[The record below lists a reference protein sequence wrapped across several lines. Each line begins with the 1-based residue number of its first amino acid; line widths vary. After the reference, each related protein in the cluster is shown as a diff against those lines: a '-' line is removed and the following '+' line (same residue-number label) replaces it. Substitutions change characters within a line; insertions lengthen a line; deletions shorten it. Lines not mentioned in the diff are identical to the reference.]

1 MMRKIL
7 FILLL
12 CIAGLW
18 AAETESDTTAAPVK
32 NPWKVSFIGNHLY
45 SDEQLALELDI
56 PEEFG
61 IVDTT
66 RQDFLMRVARTNL
79 ELLYYSAG
87 YFSYNAKLEVLRNH
101 VDSKDSVPYTLYRFR
116 MEEGVPYKF
125 SEMKIEGTDSI
136 ETPVTLS
143 GLRFK
148 PGSDYDPLVV
158 SDDVQQI
165 QVLFREQGYLH
176 VRADYLEYLDT
187 LNHLVNVE
195 IYIDPG
201 KQIRMGD
208 FSSQTQ
214 KPARIARLD
223 TTDKQGLSDTA
234 WLNSLWR
241 IPKGEVINGKTY
253 TTFRSKLLSTQI
265 FTSIHL
271 EDSPRNDSLSD
282 VHFSAVER
290 MPGEAR
296 YSVFFEEVYGFGASA
311 MVKHKNFLGRF
322 HEGSASI
329 LVAQNKQELT
339 LGYANPLL
347 FGTRFNFI
355 PTAIRFDDHIS
366 FNHEKTSPPA
376 YPDSTEERYEI
387 INRGDLT
394 FGLSKNIRFRSTI
407 DTRFVQKNESRLF
420 KVKGETA
427 LAFDFTDDYFNPTIG
442 LRFAPKLG
450 AGANFIGNIRNAEMK
465 GNPYTYGELTSTG
478 YLPLFGPFLTAGS
491 VSYGMFF
498 DKAMEDDARIFYQG
512 GSRTVRGYRFRSI
525 YPSYTS
531 YDEDGEEVINTGL
544 TPKYLR
550 FNVELRINS
559 PFEAIKNWQLVEF
572 YDWAHVSDKNSSL
585 YSGKTDAALGT
596 GIRYKW
602 EFLTL
607 RLDYTFKKDFS
618 NWGMES
624 FSFQRINF
632 DLSQAF

>member
-7 FILLL
+7 FLILL
-12 CIAGLW
+12 CFTGLF
-18 AAETESDTTAAPVK
+18 AAESDADTTAQIK

-61 IVDTT
+61 IIDTT

-101 VDSKDSVPYTLYRFR
+101 VDKNDSVPYTLYRFR
-116 MEEGVPYKF
+116 MVEGEPYKF
-125 SEMKIEGTDSI
+125 SEMKIEVSDSLAS
-136 ETPVTLS
+136 PVELS

-148 PGSDYDPLVV
+148 AGTDYDPLVA

-165 QVLFREQGYLH
+165 QVLYREKGYLH

-208 FSSQTQ
+208 FSSTTQ

-223 TTDKQGLSDTA
+223 TNDKQGLSDTA

-253 TTFRSKLLSTQI
+253 ATFRSKLLSTQI

-282 VHFSAVER
+282 VLFSAVER

-376 YPDSTEERYEI
+376 YPDSIEERYEV

-394 FGLSKNIRFRSTI
+394 FGLSKNIRFRATL
-407 DTRFVQKNESRLF
+407 DTRFVQKNETRLF

-427 LAFDFTDDYFNPTIG
+427 LAFDFTDDYFNPTKG
-442 LRFAPKLG
+442 LRFSPRLG
-450 AGANFIGNIRNAEMK
+450 AGANFTGNIRNAEMK
-465 GNPYTYGELTSTG
+465 GNPYTYGELTFIG

-491 VSYGMFF
+491 VSYGRFF

-531 YDEDGEEVINTGL
+531 IDEDGEEVINTGL
-544 TPKYLR
+544 TPQYLR

-572 YDWAHVSDKNSSL
+572 YDWTHVSDKNSGL
-585 YSGKTDAALGT
+585 YSGKSNAAFGLGL
-596 GIRYKW
+596 RYKW

>member
-1 MMRKIL
+1 MQK
-7 FILLL
+7 LLL
-12 CIAGLW
+12 IFFSIFFFC
-18 AAETESDTTAAPVK
+18 AAAFADDSPADSSQIK
-32 NPWKVSFIGNHLY
+32 NPWKVSFIGNSLY
-45 SDEQLALELDI
+45 TDEQLALELDI

-61 IVDTT
+61 VVDTI
-66 RQDFLMRVARTNL
+66 RQDFLMQVARTNL
-79 ELLYYSAG
+79 ELLYYSDG
-87 YFSYNAKLEVLRNH
+87 YFSFTSKMEILRNQTDA
-101 VDSKDSVPYTLYRFR
+101 VDTIPYTLYRFYI
-116 MEEGVPYKF
+116 EEGEPYTF
-125 SEMKIEGTDSI
+125 NEMKIERDSLADSVALKGI
-136 ETPVTLS
+136 
-143 GLRFK
+143 RFK
-148 PGSDYDPLVV
+148 PGANYNPSIVA
-158 SDDVQQI
+158 DDVQQI
-165 QVLFREQGYLH
+165 QVLYREHGFLH

-187 LNHLVNVE
+187 LHHQVNVE
-195 IYIDPG
+195 IYIEPG
-201 KQIRMGD
+201 TKVRMGE
-208 FSSQTQ
+208 FSSNTY

-223 TTDKQGLSDTA
+223 TSDTKGLSDTA

-265 FTSIHL
+265 FSSIHL
-271 EDSPRNDSLSD
+271 EDSPRSDSLYD

-290 MPGEAR
+290 MPGESR

-311 MVKHKNFLGRF
+311 MAKHKNFFGRF

-376 YPDSTEERYEI
+376 YPDSLEERYEV
-387 INRGDLT
+387 INRADLT
-394 FGLSKNIRFRSTI
+394 FGITKNVRFRATL
-407 DTRFVQKNESRLF
+407 DTRFVQKNETRFF

-427 LAFDFTDDYFNPTIG
+427 LTFDYTDDYFNPTKG
-442 LRFAPKLG
+442 VRFLPKLG
-450 AGANFIGNIRNAEMK
+450 VGANFTGNIRDPRME
-465 GNPYTYGELTSTG
+465 GNPYSYSEFTAIG
-478 YLPLFGPFLTAGS
+478 YLPLFGPFLSAAS
-491 VSYGMFF
+491 VSYGKFF

-531 YDEDGEEVINTGL
+531 VDEDGEEVINTGL
-544 TPKYLR
+544 TPEYVR
-550 FNVELRINS
+550 ANVELRINS
-559 PFEAIKNWQLVEF
+559 PFDVIRNWQLVEF
-572 YDWAHVSDKNSSL
+572 YDWTHVSDK
-585 YSGKTDAALGT
+585 SGVYASKSNAAFGT

-602 EFLTL
+602 QFLTI

-618 NWGMES
+618 NSGAES

>member
-1 MMRKIL
+1 MTRIL
-7 FILLL
+7 ALLL
-12 CIAGLW
+12 CIFSGIL
-18 AAETESDTTAAPVK
+18 AAEPADSAETVVK
-32 NPWKVSFIGNHLY
+32 NPWKVSFIGNRLY
-45 SDEQLALELDI
+45 SDEQLAVELDV

-79 ELLYYSAG
+79 ELLYYSVG
-87 YFSYNAKLEVLRNH
+87 HFGISVQMEILRNH
-101 VDSKDSVPYTLYRFR
+101 TDPTDSVPYTLYRFR
-116 MEEGVPYKF
+116 LAEGEPYRF
-125 SEMKIEGTDSI
+125 SEIKIERDSAADSI
-136 ETPVTLS
+136 PLK

-148 PGSDYDPLVV
+148 PGDAYDPTVI

-165 QVLFREQGYLH
+165 QVLYRENGYLH

-187 LNHLVNVE
+187 LNHLVSVE
-195 IYIDPG
+195 IYVEPG
-201 KQIRMGD
+201 KRVRMGN
-208 FSSQTQ
+208 FSSETK
-214 KPARIARLD
+214 KPANIAKLD
-223 TTDKQGLSDTA
+223 TNDTAGLSDTA
-234 WLNSLWR
+234 WLNGLWR

-253 TTFRSKLLSTQI
+253 TAFRTKLLSTQI
-265 FTSIHL
+265 FSSIHL
-271 EDSPRNDSLSD
+271 DDSPRSDSLSD
-282 VHFSAVER
+282 IRFSAVER

-311 MVKHKNFLGRF
+311 VVKHKNFFGRF
-322 HEGSASI
+322 HEGSASL

-366 FNHEKTSPPA
+366 LNHEKTSPPA
-376 YPDSTEERYEI
+376 YPDSLEERYEV

-394 FGLSKNIRFRSTI
+394 FGFSKNIRFRASI
-407 DTRFVQKNESRLF
+407 DTRFVQKNELRLF

-427 LAFDFTDDYFNPTIG
+427 VSFDFTDDYFNPTKG

-450 AGANFIGNIRNAEMK
+450 AGANFTGNISDPQME
-465 GNPYTYGELTSTG
+465 GNPYTYGEIVGTG
-478 YLPLFGPFLTAGS
+478 YLPLAGPFLSAAS
-491 VSYGMFF
+491 ISYGRFF

-525 YPSYTS
+525 YPGYTTT
-531 YDEDGEEVINTGL
+531 DDDGEEVIRTGL
-544 TPKYLR
+544 TPEYLR
-550 FNVELRINS
+550 INGELRINS
-559 PFEAIKNWQLVEF
+559 PFEATRNWQLVEF
-572 YDWAHVSDKNSSL
+572 FDWTRVSDKDAT
-585 YSGKTDAALGT
+585 YKGRTDAAFGT

-602 EFLTL
+602 QFLTL

-618 NWGMES
+618 DWSPES
-624 FSFQRINF
+624 FAFGRVNF